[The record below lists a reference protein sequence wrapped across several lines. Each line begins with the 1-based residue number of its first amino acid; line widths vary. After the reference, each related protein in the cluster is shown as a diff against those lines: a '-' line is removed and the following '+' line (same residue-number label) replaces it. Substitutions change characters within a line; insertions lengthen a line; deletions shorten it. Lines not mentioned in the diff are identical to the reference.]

1 MTKQD
6 SNLFAESVSVP
17 ELLHS
22 LDAIAEKKRQETQTD
37 TYWDKLTGGKSEA
50 DKKLGRLQMMS

>member
-1 MTKQD
+1 VTKQD

-22 LDAIAEKKRQETQTD
+22 LEEIAETKRQETQPD
-37 TYWDKLTGGKSEA
+37 DFWDKMKGGKSEA
-50 DKKLGRLQMMS
+50 DKKLGRL

>member
-22 LDAIAEKKRQETQTD
+22 LEVIAETKRQETQPD
-37 TYWDKLTGGKSEA
+37 TYWDKMKGGKSEA
-50 DKKLGRLQMMS
+50 DKKIGRL